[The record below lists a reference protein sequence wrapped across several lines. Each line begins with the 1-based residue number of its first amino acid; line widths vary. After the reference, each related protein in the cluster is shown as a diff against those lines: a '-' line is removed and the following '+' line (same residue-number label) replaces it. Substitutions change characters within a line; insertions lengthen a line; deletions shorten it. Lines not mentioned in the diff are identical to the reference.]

1 MNKKSSGPYD
11 ANISERRIFD
21 FDDKVH
27 SHPLKLPPTDIYI
40 YIYWIQP
47 YVITFVG
54 DLRQETENGENELF
68 KICFYRSCNLD

>member
-40 YIYWIQP
+40 YIGY
-47 YVITFVG
+47 
-54 DLRQETENGENELF
+54 
-68 KICFYRSCNLD
+68 NLMW